1 MATLA
6 KFEKKMIGG
15 GTQFAKN
22 LMNTAIAAFS
32 DYKGRHLGNQAAS
45 VSFYAIFSVF
55 PLLAF
60 TVYLVG
66 RLIGDEGHAR
76 SAPMV
81 LRMLR
86 EFVPAMQTWIEKGLF
101 DVIKGNAVTSWTNA
115 VLLGWSGLGLFKA
128 LLAAIESLPEDHHH
142 EHRAHTT
149 QLALALSTL
158 GLFAVFVATVVF
170 CEMAGKTDK
179 IPFWLQNLPLEVQ
192 DVLYFGAH
200 TRLLLGVV
208 SVGIVMTLYKL
219 LLPVRVTLRASL
231 VGSLVFTGLLL
242 ASRSVYWIYL
252 HYNSHA
258 IQSSYG
264 IFSTLILIMLWVHFC
279 VSCLMYGCL
288 YALHL
293 DQLDGAAAPAHSD
306 GQDGG
311 HGAGHDASVHDQHK
325 HAA

>member
-1 MATLA
+1 
-6 KFEKKMIGG
+6 MIGG
-15 GTQFAKN
+15 GTQLAKN

-66 RLIGDEGHAR
+66 QLIGDEGHAR

-101 DVIKGNAVTSWTNA
+101 DVIKGNAVTSWMNA

-128 LLAAIESLPEDHHH
+128 LLAAIESLPEDHQH

-149 QLALALSTL
+149 QLALATATL
-158 GLFAVFVATVVF
+158 GLFAVFVATIVF
-170 CEMAGKTDK
+170 CEMAGKTDR
-179 IPFWLQNLPLEVQ
+179 IPFWLQTLPLEVQ
-192 DVLYFGAH
+192 DILYFGAH
-200 TRLLLGVV
+200 TRTLLGLV
-208 SVGIVMTLYKL
+208 SIGIVMSLYKL
-219 LLPVRVTLRASL
+219 LLPVKVSFRASL

-252 HYNSHA
+252 HYNTHA

-279 VSCLMYGCL
+279 VSCLMFGCL

-293 DQLDGAAAPAHSD
+293 DQVTGAAGTHGGAGDAH
-306 GQDGG
+306 GGGHDGG
-311 HGAGHDASVHDQHK
+311 HGDAGHGGDQQHK

>member
-1 MATLA
+1 MATLVNI
-6 KFEKKMIGG
+6 EKKFIGG
-15 GTQFAKN
+15 GTQFAKK

-66 RLIGDEGHAR
+66 QLIGDEGHAR

-86 EFVPAMQTWIEKGLF
+86 EFVPAMQSWIEKGLF
-101 DVIKGNAVTSWTNA
+101 DVIKGNAVTSWMNA

-128 LLAAIESLPEDHHH
+128 LLAAIEALPEDHHH

-158 GLFAVFVATVVF
+158 GLFAVFIATIVF

-179 IPFWLQNLPLEVQ
+179 IPFWLQTLPLEAQ

-200 TRLLLGVV
+200 SRALLGLV
-208 SVGIVMTLYKL
+208 SIGIVMLLYKL
-219 LLPVRVTLRASL
+219 LLPVKVSIKSSL

-252 HYNSHA
+252 HYNTHA

-279 VSCLMYGCL
+279 VSCLMFGCL
-288 YALHL
+288 FALHL
-293 DQLDGAAAPAHSD
+293 DELDKGAGH
-306 GQDGG
+306 G
-311 HGAGHDASVHDQHK
+311 HGAGPVSGHDGHSGSVDEHK
-325 HAA
+325 QAA